1 MHIPFCMKRNIFFL
15 IFTLAILVSC
25 GSRNSGVTKPKTNY
39 PTENLRNLNSKFV
52 GKNSSTVNKI
62 LEEENKIEVECQFCG
77 TKYKYGKEDFEE
89 NKVN

>member
-1 MHIPFCMKRNIFFL
+1 LYEKKYIFL

-62 LEEENKIEVECQFCG
+62 LEEA
-77 TKYKYGKEDFEE
+77 EDFLELHI
-89 NKVN
+89 NLVAAKSGLVAWFGNHCFDGRI